1 MGEKILVIGSGGREH
16 AFAKKLAE
24 SDHVSKV
31 YCAPGNAGTEM
42 LEKGENV
49 KLNTASFQE
58 IINFARDK
66 EITLTVVG
74 PEKPLVDGIVDAYEK
89 SLPSS
94 YIFGPNKVAAELEG
108 SKSFAKGIMTQFNIP
123 TAEYEAFDD
132 PRKAKAYIERQW
144 GTKALVVKADGL
156 AAGKGV
162 IVPENLEEAVNAV
175 QKIMVKK
182 AFGEA
187 GNKIVIEEKLTGEEA
202 SVLALSDGKTIKQLI
217 SIQDHKPVYDGD
229 KGPNTGGMGA
239 YGPAPVILGLEEE
252 IYETILSPLVN
263 GLRKIGMTYKGI
275 IYAGLMITEEGPK
288 VLEFNVRGGDPE
300 MQPIAMLTDFD
311 WYEACMACI
320 TGKLHEIEIKHKDG
334 AACCVVMASKGYP
347 GSYEKGK
354 EITGLEKI
362 IDPDVFVFHAGT
374 KKEGDGLVT
383 NGGRVLGVTAYGKD
397 IRIAQEKA
405 YNAVRQIKF
414 ADDYQYFRTD
424 IADKAIRRLNN

>member
-1 MGEKILVIGSGGREH
+1 
-16 AFAKKLAE
+16 
-24 SDHVSKV
+24 
-31 YCAPGNAGTEM
+31 
-42 LEKGENV
+42 
-49 KLNTASFQE
+49 
-58 IINFARDK
+58 
-66 EITLTVVG
+66 
-74 PEKPLVDGIVDAYEK
+74 
-89 SLPSS
+89 
-94 YIFGPNKVAAELEG
+94 
-108 SKSFAKGIMTQFNIP
+108 MTQFNIP

-217 SIQDHKPVYDGD
+217 STQDHKPVYDGD